1 MHEMKFIVS
10 GKVSEQLMLWYLT
23 LLCLIIRMVYEKL
36 TDYVF
41 CDFSIFK
48 VL

>member
-1 MHEMKFIVS
+1 MYEMKFIVS
-10 GKVSEQLMLWYLT
+10 GKVSEVLMLWYLT
-23 LLCLIIRMVYEKL
+23 LLCLIITMVYEKL

-41 CDFSIFK
+41 WEFSIFK